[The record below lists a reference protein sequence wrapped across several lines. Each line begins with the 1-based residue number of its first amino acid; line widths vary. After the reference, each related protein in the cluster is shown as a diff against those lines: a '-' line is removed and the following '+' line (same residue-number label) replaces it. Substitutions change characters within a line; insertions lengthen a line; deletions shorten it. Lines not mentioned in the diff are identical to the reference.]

1 MKPSRTRA
9 LGLAALLVVGTGAA
23 SAATVSVGSYTQQ
36 LGDTFDVSIIG
47 TGFDTLTNGGDF
59 TLAFDPAILQAS
71 AAPVDTAVWEFAGLS
86 TITSG
91 LITFSVASF
100 SDRGPDFNI
109 ATVTFNAIGLGL
121 SALDLEGDPWAAPGG
136 IAIDVTYLDG
146 SASVSPVP
154 LPAAAWLLLS
164 AVGAVGAFGVRRR
177 ENAHA

>member
-1 MKPSRTRA
+1 MKTTLS
-9 LGLAALLVVGTGAA
+9 LGLAALLVLGTGAA

-47 TGFDTLTNGGDF
+47 SGFDSLTNGGDF
-59 TLAFDPAILQAS
+59 TLAFDPAILQAT
-71 AAPVDTAVWEFAGLS
+71 AAPVDTAVWEFGNPS
-86 TITSG
+86 GTIIPG
-91 LITFSVASF
+91 LISFSVASF
-100 SDRGPDFNI
+100 SDRGPDFPI

-136 IAIDVTYLDG
+136 VAIDVTYVDG
-146 SASVSPVP
+146 SVSPVP

-177 ENAHA
+177 EKAEA